1 MQMTEALRSLECVSS
16 VLATRR
22 AGSPVKAAKL
32 LAQAPS
38 TVYRALDR
46 LEKELGMPLFERLP
60 AGWVPTAVGERVARL
75 AETMEAE
82 IADAERFVIGA
93 GKGFPMPLRISA
105 SDGMAEGYLAPLLA
119 RLSRHA
125 NGVTIELIVD
135 NAFAELGRNDAHIA
149 IRPDRKPGEGLV
161 GRRAGKLAHALY
173 GAGALLKKRGMPQSA
188 VDLARFKV
196 CLLSEKLA
204 HHTAAKWWT
213 RALRKRVEVA
223 LIANTEMSLAAAIAA
238 GAGVGVLPCFL
249 GDRLKGVK
257 RIATIP
263 VSAPVDIW
271 IVTHAAL
278 RQNPVVM
285 GLIRA
290 LAQDMQRDAA
300 KLYGGKR

>member
-1 MQMTEALRSLECVSS
+1 MIEALRSLDCVAS

-22 AGSPVKAAKL
+22 AGTPVKAAAL
-32 LAQAPS
+32 TAQAPS

-46 LEKELGMPLFERLP
+46 LEKELGMPLFERRA

-82 IADAERFVIGA
+82 IDDAERFVLGE
-93 GKGFPMPLRISA
+93 GRGFPAPLRISA
-105 SDGMAEGYLAPLLA
+105 SDGMAEGYLPPLLA
-119 RLSRHA
+119 RLARHA
-125 NGVTIELIVD
+125 NGGTIELIVD

-173 GAGALLKKRGMPQSA
+173 GAGALLKKHGMPQSA
-188 VDLARFKV
+188 ADLARFKV

-213 RALRKRVEVA
+213 RGLRKRVEIG

-249 GDRLKGVK
+249 GDRLRGVQ
-257 RIATIP
+257 RIGAVP

-300 KLYGGKR
+300 RLAGVKR